1 MTNHL
6 ENFDSKIF
14 LARKCAKFSVF
25 QYRTIDIKEDKN
37 SAKAQEQSCK
47 VVNYMRL
54 FKISFGGYPFAFVM
68 SLELN

>member
-6 ENFDSKIF
+6 ENFDPKIF
-14 LARKCAKFSVF
+14 WRAKRAKFSVF
-25 QYRTIDIKEDKN
+25 QYHTMDIKEDKN

-47 VVNYMRL
+47 VVNYMSL
-54 FKISFGGYPFAFVM
+54 LEISFGGYPFAFVM

>member
-1 MTNHL
+1 M
-6 ENFDSKIF
+6 
-14 LARKCAKFSVF
+14 
-25 QYRTIDIKEDKN
+25 DIKEDKN

>member
-1 MTNHL
+1 M
-6 ENFDSKIF
+6 
-14 LARKCAKFSVF
+14 
-25 QYRTIDIKEDKN
+25 DIKEDKN

-68 SLELN
+68 SLELNWTSLIVIFKMIAEIVQLYTIQMLTYNN